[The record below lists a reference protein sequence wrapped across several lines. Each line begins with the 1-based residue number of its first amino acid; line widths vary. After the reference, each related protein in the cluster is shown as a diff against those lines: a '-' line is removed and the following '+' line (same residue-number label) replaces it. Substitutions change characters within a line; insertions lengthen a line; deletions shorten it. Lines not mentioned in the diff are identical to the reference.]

1 MTLKRGS
8 DAFEGEM
15 IPSCE
20 SRREASSVNLK
31 LDISTMKRTE
41 FSLHV
46 YISGTS
52 EGLGGVQRKR

>member
-31 LDISTMKRTE
+31 LDVSTMKRTE

-46 YISGTS
+46 YISGT
-52 EGLGGVQRKR
+52 